1 MIRCRVAEW
10 LPAFAR
16 WVNAPEPPRLSVD
29 NALKIAGEEAV
40 HFHTSLSGVARA
52 KAKLGFNPRPLL
64 WKDSRTSTAA
74 ALEPGGNNVER
85 IDIMSQPVNDDA
97 IDFFEIDQDI
107 TLRRMV
113 LRNSNPK
120 GTVLFLHGFPETL
133 YAWKDIA
140 KALADEYEVHAF
152 DWPGYG
158 LSSRPTVDRFSYA
171 PKDYARIL
179 DRYFGK
185 AGIDTSKL
193 TIYATDIGAL
203 PTLLLAVE
211 RPDIAR
217 TIIVGDFAPFNRP
230 QFMYASLQSLK
241 EGPAMDQVRANLNSN
256 RDEIL
261 QNTFTRG
268 LPEEEHFEVA
278 REFKD
283 DMFRGWTQGAMTSAD
298 AFSDYYSHFTRDQ
311 DHFESQLARLKT
323 PVKVVWGEKD
333 LYINKEMGVEF
344 AERVG
349 AKLTLLPGMGHFPHL
364 QNPMLAID
372 EVRDAFR

>member
-1 MIRCRVAEW
+1 
-10 LPAFAR
+10 
-16 WVNAPEPPRLSVD
+16 
-29 NALKIAGEEAV
+29 
-40 HFHTSLSGVARA
+40 
-52 KAKLGFNPRPLL
+52 
-64 WKDSRTSTAA
+64 
-74 ALEPGGNNVER
+74 
-85 IDIMSQPVNDDA
+85 
-97 IDFFEIDQDI
+97 
-107 TLRRMV
+107 MV
-113 LRNSNPK
+113 LRNSNSK
-120 GTVLFLHGFPETL
+120 RTVLFLHGFPETL

-140 KALADEYEVHAF
+140 KALANEYEVHAF

-298 AFSDYYSHFTRDQ
+298 AFSHYYSHFTRDQ

-344 AERVG
+344 AERVR
-349 AKLTLLPGMGHFPHL
+349 AKLTLLPGIGHFPHL

>member
-1 MIRCRVAEW
+1 MM
-10 LPAFAR
+10 AF
-16 WVNAPEPPRLSVD
+16 VHID
-29 NALKIAGEEAV
+29 DAGAATV
-40 HFHTSLSGVARA
+40 
-52 KAKLGFNPRPLL
+52 
-64 WKDSRTSTAA
+64 A
-74 ALEPGGNNVER
+74 ALTAEPEEQPR
-85 IDIMSQPVNDDA
+85 KDRLMSQPVNDGA

-113 LRNSNPK
+113 VRNANPK

-133 YAWKDIA
+133 YAWKEIA

-171 PKDYARIL
+171 PRDYARIL
-179 DRYFGK
+179 DRYVGK
-185 AGIDTSKL
+185 AGITPSNL

-203 PTLLLAVE
+203 PTLLLAVA
-211 RPDIAR
+211 RPDMAR
-217 TIIVGDFAPFNRP
+217 AIIVGDFAPFNRP

-241 EGPAMDQVRANLNSN
+241 EGPAMDQVRASLNSN

-268 LPEEEHFEVA
+268 LPEQAHFEIV

-283 DMFRGWTQGAMTSAD
+283 DMLRGWSQGAMTSAD
-298 AFSDYYSHFTRDQ
+298 AFSHYYSHFTRDQ
-311 DHFESQLARLKT
+311 DHFEAQLARLKT
-323 PVKVVWGEKD
+323 PVKVIWGEKD
-333 LYINKEMGVEF
+333 LYINKDMGVEF
-344 AERVG
+344 AERAR
-349 AKLTLLPGMGHFPHL
+349 AKLTLLPGIGHFPHL
-364 QNPMLAID
+364 QNPMLAIE

>member
-1 MIRCRVAEW
+1 MMAIVHIDDAVA
-10 LPAFAR
+10 AT
-16 WVNAPEPPRLSVD
+16 V
-29 NALKIAGEEAV
+29 
-40 HFHTSLSGVARA
+40 
-52 KAKLGFNPRPLL
+52 
-64 WKDSRTSTAA
+64 A
-74 ALEPGGNNVER
+74 ALTAEPGGNNVER

-140 KALADEYEVHAF
+140 KALADDYEVHAF

-179 DRYFGK
+179 DRYIGK

-283 DMFRGWTQGAMTSAD
+283 DMFRGWTRGAMTSAD
-298 AFSDYYSHFTRDQ
+298 AFSHYYSHFTRDQ

-344 AERVG
+344 AERVR
-349 AKLTLLPGMGHFPHL
+349 AKLTLLPGIGHFPHL

-372 EVRDAFR
+372 EVRDAFL

>member
-1 MIRCRVAEW
+1 
-10 LPAFAR
+10 
-16 WVNAPEPPRLSVD
+16 
-29 NALKIAGEEAV
+29 
-40 HFHTSLSGVARA
+40 
-52 KAKLGFNPRPLL
+52 
-64 WKDSRTSTAA
+64 
-74 ALEPGGNNVER
+74 
-85 IDIMSQPVNDDA
+85 MSQPVNDDA
-97 IDFFEIDQDI
+97 IDFLEIDGEI

-113 LRNSNPK
+113 LRKSNPR

-133 YAWKDIA
+133 YAWRDIA
-140 KALADEYEVHAF
+140 NGLADEYEVHAF

-158 LSSRPTVDRFSYA
+158 LSSRPRVEGFSYA
-171 PKDYARIL
+171 PEDYARIL
-179 DRYFGK
+179 DRYISK
-185 AGIDTSKL
+185 AGIDTSNL

-211 RPDIAR
+211 KPGVAR

-268 LPEEEHFEVA
+268 LPLEAHFEIA
-278 REFKD
+278 REFMD
-283 DMFRGWTQGAMTSAD
+283 DMFRGWSHGAMTSAD
-298 AFSDYYSHFTRDQ
+298 AFSNYYSYFTRDQ
-311 DHFESQLARLKT
+311 DHFESKLTRLKT
-323 PVKVVWGEKD
+323 PVRVVWGEKD

-349 AKLTLLPGMGHFPHL
+349 AKLTVLPGIGHFPHL
-364 QNPMLAID
+364 QKPALAIE

>member
-1 MIRCRVAEW
+1 M
-10 LPAFAR
+10 
-16 WVNAPEPPRLSVD
+16 
-29 NALKIAGEEAV
+29 
-40 HFHTSLSGVARA
+40 
-52 KAKLGFNPRPLL
+52 NPRSDGVIVGNLQDRGN
-64 WKDSRTSTAA
+64 WS
-74 ALEPGGNNVER
+74 LEPERDVFTRNV
-85 IDIMSQPVNDDA
+85 QAA
-97 IDFFEIDQDI
+97 IDFFELDQDI

-113 LRNSNPK
+113 LRNSNPN

-158 LSSRPTVDRFSYA
+158 LSSRPTIDRFSYA

-185 AGIDTSKL
+185 AGIDASKL

-268 LPEEEHFEVA
+268 LPEEEHFEVG
-278 REFKD
+278 REYKD
-283 DMFRGWTQGAMTSAD
+283 GMFRGWTQGAMTSAD
-298 AFSDYYSHFTRDQ
+298 AFSHYYSHFTRDQ
-311 DHFESQLARLKT
+311 DHFESKLARLKT

-333 LYINKEMGVEF
+333 LYINKEMGVEC
-344 AERVG
+344 AERVR
-349 AKLTLLPGMGHFPHL
+349 AKLTLLPGIGHFPHL
-364 QNPMLAID
+364 QNPILAID

>member
-1 MIRCRVAEW
+1 
-10 LPAFAR
+10 
-16 WVNAPEPPRLSVD
+16 
-29 NALKIAGEEAV
+29 
-40 HFHTSLSGVARA
+40 
-52 KAKLGFNPRPLL
+52 
-64 WKDSRTSTAA
+64 
-74 ALEPGGNNVER
+74 
-85 IDIMSQPVNDDA
+85 MSQPVNDDA

-120 GTVLFLHGFPETL
+120 GAVLFLHGFPETL

-158 LSSRPTVDRFSYA
+158 LSSRPKIDRFSYA

-179 DRYFGK
+179 DQYINK

-193 TIYATDIGAL
+193 TIYATDISAL

-211 RPDIAR
+211 RPNIAR
-217 TIIVGDFAPFNRP
+217 TIIVSDFAPFNRP

-241 EGPAMDQVRANLNSN
+241 GGPAMDQVRANMNSN

-283 DMFRGWTQGAMTSAD
+283 DMFQGWVQGAMTSVD
-298 AFSDYYSHFTRDQ
+298 AFSHYYSHFTRDQ

-333 LYINKEMGVEF
+333 VYINKEMGVEF
-344 AERVG
+344 AERVR
-349 AKLTLLPGMGHFPHL
+349 AKLTVLPGIGHFPHL
-364 QNPMLAID
+364 QNPTLAID